1 MIVVRAIYDFEPQ
14 GPGEIRLKEGDI
26 IEVTNKSIGNGWWE
40 GKLGGKVGQFP
51 ENYVTPM

>member
-1 MIVVRAIYDFEPQ
+1 LIVVRAIYDFEPQ